1 MLKQIKFLISLKTDS
16 KSIHN
21 LPQKKKK
28 TLKLQNCYRI
38 KLQGNILCLL
48 GKIYLKHLQ
57 IYIKIQEIGEESH

>member
-1 MLKQIKFLISLKTDS
+1 MLKKMKILLRVKTDS

-21 LPQKKKK
+21 LPQKK

-48 GKIYLKHLQ
+48 RRIFLKHLQ
-57 IYIKIQEIGEESH
+57 IYIKTQEIGEESH

>member
-1 MLKQIKFLISLKTDS
+1 MLKKMKILLRVKTDS

-48 GKIYLKHLQ
+48 RRIYLKHLQ
-57 IYIKIQEIGEESH
+57 IYIKTQEMGEESH

>member
-1 MLKQIKFLISLKTDS
+1 MKILLRVKTDS

-21 LPQKKKK
+21 LPQKK

-48 GKIYLKHLQ
+48 RRIFLKHLQ
-57 IYIKIQEIGEESH
+57 IYIKTQEIGEESH